1 MPDVTDIALA
11 REFAASHSEPAFAEL
26 VRRHINLVYS
36 VALRYVGNAQ
46 DAQDVTQAVFIIL
59 AQKAAK
65 LRCYPVLTGWL
76 YETTRFTAL
85 RFLRTNTRRQFREQ
99 EAYMQSTSDES
110 DTDNVW
116 RQLAPLLEEAMTRLN
131 EKERTLLAL
140 RFFENR
146 TGAETAAL
154 LGIEE
159 WAGRK
164 RANRALEK
172 LRKFFTKR
180 GVMLSTTAIAGA
192 VSANSVHA
200 APVGLAK
207 TISAVAIAKGAAAG
221 GSTLALAKGAL
232 KIMAWTKAK
241 TVIVIGVSVL
251 LAAGTTTV
259 TIHQINK
266 NNMGS
271 SWPSLNNYKGRAAM
285 LATLNKTPPQVT
297 ILPTIFPEYGAKW
310 WPGGRGRSLGMSLS
324 VTDLLMCAYGER
336 DTHMVFSGPTEG
348 GRYDYIANL
357 PQGSEAALRQKIKE
371 QFGVVA
377 QKKVTDTK
385 VWLLEVNDAEKLKA
399 ISDAVGRPL
408 SQSGYGEW
416 KMKHEKTSELADVL
430 EGIFL
435 HAPVIDRTGLYGRY
449 DFDLHWNV
457 HDLSTMIPAIT
468 DELNQI
474 GLALVPT
481 NMPMEMLVVEKV
493 K

>member
-65 LRCYPVLTGWL
+65 LRGYTVLTGWL

-99 EAYMQSTSDES
+99 EAYMQSSTDQS

-172 LRKFFTKR
+172 LRKFFTQR
-180 GVMLSTTAIAGA
+180 GITLSAAAIAGA
-192 VSANSVHA
+192 VSANSVQA

-221 GSTLALAKGAL
+221 GSTLALVKGTL
-232 KIMAWTKAK
+232 KLMAWTKTKTAMSVGVAIILAVGITTLVVRHTNQNQPRAIIPYKMMDDGCRYTDGFDQTKLIVRMTIASKNRAVHPADIHLTIQSKLKGLIPVKLGAK
-241 TVIVIGVSVL
+241 GQILNFPDDEILRRENPSIISDQPKGTLG
-251 LAAGTTTV
+251 AG
-259 TIHQINK
+259 IWCFLP
-266 NNMGS
+266 M
-271 SWPSLNNYKGRAAM
+271 PDSLN
-285 LATLNKTPPQVT
+285 
-297 ILPTIFPEYGAKW
+297 F
-310 WPGGRGRSLGMSLS
+310 
-324 VTDLLMCAYGER
+324 
-336 DTHMVFSGPTEG
+336 
-348 GRYDYIANL
+348 RYSQL
-357 PQGSEAALRQKIKE
+357 
-371 QFGVVA
+371 
-377 QKKVTDTK
+377 
-385 VWLLEVNDAEKLKA
+385 
-399 ISDAVGRPL
+399 SDAVAEANRGMERANELIKTEYAGKVSPMKGKVQGVVFVFGKSRAGKAKIEIAAAASKTEYTADAGGIIQIKMEPALLVENPEVTL
-408 SQSGYGEW
+408 S
-416 KMKHEKTSELADVL
+416 EKAQCV
-430 EGIFL
+430 
-435 HAPVIDRTGLYGRY
+435 
-449 DFDLHWNV
+449 
-457 HDLSTMIPAIT
+457 
-468 DELNQI
+468 
-474 GLALVPT
+474 VPDHL
-481 NMPMEMLVVEKV
+481 PWPS
-493 K
+493 